1 RCRIWCCYAWLLPFY
16 NCHFYCI
23 NEWAF
28 FIQWCHI
35 RSCISKK
42 YNAIQTTIPS
52 PDCFNSHWR
61 ISFFLTDRNTLYR
74 KFLLFS
80 IWKISYNGTRYF
92 KGDHYMNRH
101 TILFSLIF
109 LTLILTACGNKA
121 YEEAIENGMN
131 ALEEKN
137 DEEAIS
143 FFETALEEKPEDETA
158 SQYIEET
165 EVMIDGLTA
174 LEEGDLAEAKT
185 FFKKITDSEN
195 SISTLQAR
203 SKDALHTIEELEA
216 DYVNIK
222 DLINDAKDLHK
233 EKEYKKALVKL
244 DDILTQDFSHASL
257 HPLEEDAE
265 QLRTDIENTKEKTD
279 KAAQKKKEEE
289 KEQKQIDK
297 ILGYWLSEDQTMACH
312 ITESSVACAVKQSDV
327 IFDDP
332 VQSMEGNVEED
343 SVTITYE
350 NGTSKTHST
359 KTPDTLNFD
368 TESFYRVSKEE
379 ANAIYDGYYE
389 LP

>member
-1 RCRIWCCYAWLLPFY
+1 
-16 NCHFYCI
+16 
-23 NEWAF
+23 
-28 FIQWCHI
+28 
-35 RSCISKK
+35 
-42 YNAIQTTIPS
+42 
-52 PDCFNSHWR
+52 
-61 ISFFLTDRNTLYR
+61 
-74 KFLLFS
+74 
-80 IWKISYNGTRYF
+80 
-92 KGDHYMNRH
+92 MNRH
-101 TILFSLIF
+101 NIVFSLIF
-109 LTLILTACGNKA
+109 LSLMLTACGNKA

>member
-1 RCRIWCCYAWLLPFY
+1 
-16 NCHFYCI
+16 
-23 NEWAF
+23 
-28 FIQWCHI
+28 
-35 RSCISKK
+35 
-42 YNAIQTTIPS
+42 
-52 PDCFNSHWR
+52 
-61 ISFFLTDRNTLYR
+61 
-74 KFLLFS
+74 
-80 IWKISYNGTRYF
+80 
-92 KGDHYMNRH
+92 MNRH

-121 YEEAIENGMN
+121 YDEAIENGLN
-131 ALEEKN
+131 ALEKKN
-137 DEEAIS
+137 DEEAIT

-158 SQYIEET
+158 SQYIKET
-165 EVMIDGLTA
+165 EVIIDGLTA
-174 LEEGDLAEAKT
+174 LEKGDLEEART
-185 FFKKITDSEN
+185 FFEEIKHSED

-216 DYVNIK
+216 DYVDIE
-222 DLINDAKDLHK
+222 DLLSDAKELHE
-233 EKEYKKALVKL
+233 EKEYKKALATMDEVFAY
-244 DDILTQDFSHASL
+244 DFSHASF
-257 HPLEEDAE
+257 HPLEENAE
-265 QLRTDIENTKEKTD
+265 QLQTDIENAKEKAD

-289 KEQKQIDK
+289 KQQQKEQEQIDK
-297 ILGYWLSEDQTMACH
+297 ILGYWLSEDETMACH

-327 IFDDP
+327 MFDDP

-350 NGTSKTHST
+350 NGASETHST